1 VQEIEG
7 KVAVVTGGAN
17 GIGLAMGRHFGE
29 HGMKV
34 MLADIQAGPL
44 DEAVAA
50 LTGEGLTVAGCVT
63 DVTKPE
69 ALEHLAART
78 IDEHGAVHLLCNNAG
93 IGPGGQTSL
102 WEYEPSDWRWCLDVN
117 VLGIAWGIRAF
128 VPRML
133 DQGEGHIVNTSS
145 GNGGIAPM
153 GDAAIYAMSKSAVT
167 SLTELL
173 YFQLKS
179 QKTGLSCSVLFP
191 GPHWLRTQLWEAWRT
206 RPAEYAKTVERNTP
220 RPSFEAFEQQMA
232 AAGTPLEI
240 TPLEEVAARVLDAV
254 LEDRF
259 WIYPGSDDPLDAR
272 YAAMKARRNPDYF
285 RNWNPDGDDAAGG

>member
-1 VQEIEG
+1 VREIEG

-17 GIGLAMGRHFGE
+17 GIGLAMGRHFAE
-29 HGMKV
+29 HGMQV

-44 DEAVAA
+44 DEAVDA
-50 LTGEGLTVAGCVT
+50 LTGEGLTAAGCVT

-69 ALEHLAART
+69 ALEQLAART
-78 IDEHGAVHLLCNNAG
+78 IDEYGAVHLLCNNAG

-133 DQGEGHIVNTSS
+133 EQGEGHIVNTSS

-191 GPHWLRTQLWEAWRT
+191 GPNWLRTRLWEAWRT
-206 RPAEYAKTVERNTP
+206 RPAEYARSVERTAP

-240 TPLEEVAARVLDAV
+240 TPLEEVAVRVLDAV
-254 LEDRF
+254 REDRF
-259 WIYPGSDDPLDAR
+259 WINPGSDDALDAR

-285 RNWNPDGDDAAGG
+285 RNWNPDADDAAGG

>member
-1 VQEIEG
+1 MRDIEG

-17 GIGLAMGRHFGE
+17 GIGLAMGRHFAE
-29 HGMKV
+29 HGMNV
-34 MLADIQAGPL
+34 MLADIQPGPL
-44 DEAVAA
+44 DDAVTTLA
-50 LTGEGLTVAGCVT
+50 GEGLTVAGCVT

-78 IDEHGAVHLLCNNAG
+78 IDEYGAVHLLCNNAG

-133 DQGEGHIVNTSS
+133 PQGEGHIVNTSS

-179 QKTGLSCSVLFP
+179 QGTGLSCSVLFP

-206 RPAEYAKTVERNTP
+206 RPAEYAKTVERSAP

-254 LEDRF
+254 REDRF
-259 WIYPGSDDPLDAR
+259 WINPGSDEPLDAR

-285 RNWNPDGDDAAGG
+285 RNWNPGDED